1 MRARARSLQL
11 PPLIVGIYL
20 ITCICGMLDAACYLG
35 MGQVFAE
42 VMTGNLVFLAFSIGA
57 YHTGQSLPV
66 LPYFVALG
74 AFAIGSLV
82 GGRLVRLPA
91 PWGSHRIAFAV
102 EWAALVAA
110 VAATLIVHPQY
121 NGDARFV
128 VIGILAFG
136 MGVQNAAVRRWG
148 VPDLATNVMTLTMT
162 GLIADTR
169 LGGGDNHHA
178 GRRSTS
184 IGIFVASAL
193 FGAFLVRYGVLWPQV
208 AAVVIFSVAL
218 PVLLQA
224 DAKDDPRLGEPNSD
238 PAKTYPST

>member
-1 MRARARSLQL
+1 VRAAPRQL

-20 ITCICGMLDAACYLG
+20 ISCICGMLDAACFLG

-42 VMTGNLVFLAFSIGA
+42 IMTGNLVYLAFSIGTRG
-57 YHTGQSLPV
+57 TGQSLPV
-66 LPYFVALG
+66 LPYVIALGTFALG
-74 AFAIGSLV
+74 ALV

-91 PWGSHRIAFAV
+91 QWGSHRIAFAV
-102 EWAALVAA
+102 EWVALASA
-110 VAATLIVHPQY
+110 VVATLIVHPQY
-121 NGDARFV
+121 HGDARFV

-136 MGVQNAAVRRWG
+136 MGIQNAAVRKWG

-162 GLIADTR
+162 GLITDTR

-184 IGIFVASAL
+184 IGIFTASAI
-193 FGAFLVRYGVLWPQV
+193 FGACLVRYGVLWPQV

-218 PVLLQA
+218 PILLQG
-224 DAKDDPRLGEPNSD
+224 DRGKRAK
-238 PAKTYPST
+238 A